1 MGQLHADE
9 YDIRPNQPIYGNN
22 DNNHIKWVPAESL
35 TDKKIKDS
43 QMNIIQQNVRFI
55 ISTAI
60 CYHSQKKTN
69 TVPSTMYMNIP
80 PINNYLQ
87 F

>member
-1 MGQLHADE
+1 MYISDMGQLHADE

-43 QMNIIQQNVRFI
+43 QMNIIQQNVRESFHNL
-55 ISTAI
+55 
-60 CYHSQKKTN
+60 YRHML
-69 TVPSTMYMNIP
+69 PFLLYM
-80 PINNYLQ
+80 
-87 F
+87 